1 MSLLFSLLILQVQ
14 SYECWGQSG
23 TAVNPPPQ
31 PLSAEDANLILKKG
45 KNLFDSAHYE
55 EASREFLVVA
65 QSNDAPQED
74 RIKARYFLMKIYR
87 AYGEDEKVKN
97 EIIEI
102 LKLNPNYTP
111 SSREPASVRKLF
123 KEVKEEF
130 LKGQSAKES
139 GIRPEAGVLQS
150 MLMEDMATLE
160 RSLAQASSYQE
171 SFSLKVG
178 KMEKE
183 FKKLKL
189 SFYTTSLTLFLLLAV
204 GIGFK

>member
-1 MSLLFSLLILQVQ
+1 M
-14 SYECWGQSG
+14 
-23 TAVNPPPQ
+23 
-31 PLSAEDANLILKKG
+31 ILKKG